1 MSAVFFG
8 FLLIIRGWNIILII
22 QIFLIVRFSFSVIEF
37 NDVNFKGCL
46 FLITSAVA
54 AKELSPSWGLEG
66 FYQPI
71 FLFHFSKRLQY
82 SSLNGFILFENFW
95 SLDIIYSVEI
105 CMLTEIEIGFSSWRV
120 CINEP
125 MKLNLNSNR
134 HWNRICILAE
144 EEEEE
149 EWLKDTPSRPFVK
162 T

>member
-1 MSAVFFG
+1 
-8 FLLIIRGWNIILII
+8 
-22 QIFLIVRFSFSVIEF
+22 
-37 NDVNFKGCL
+37 L

-95 SLDIIYSVEI
+95 SLDLIYSVEI
-105 CMLTEIEIGFSSWRV
+105 CMLTEIEIGFASWCV

-134 HWNRICILAE
+134 DLNRICILAE

-149 EWLKDTPSRPFVK
+149 EWLKDTPSLPFVK